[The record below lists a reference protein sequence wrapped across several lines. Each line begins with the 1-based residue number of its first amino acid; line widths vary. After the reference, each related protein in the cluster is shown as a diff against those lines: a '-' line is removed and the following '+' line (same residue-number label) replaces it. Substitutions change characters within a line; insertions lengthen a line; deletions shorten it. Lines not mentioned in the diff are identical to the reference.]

1 MVLKEIKSYDSCFSV
16 NARKTITSRWEWVFF
31 NRIFATKEDAQEA
44 IQKSILL
51 PGFCDHQ
58 NDFVIREIEIDKDL
72 I

>member
-1 MVLKEIKSYDSCFSV
+1 M
-16 NARKTITSRWEWVFF
+16 THVFQLTHERPLPQGGNGCILIGF
-31 NRIFATKEDAQEA
+31 FATKEDAQEA

-58 NDFVIREIEIDKDL
+58 EDFIIREIEIDKDL